1 MRILVTGATG
11 FVGRQLVADLVNS
24 GAKVRAV
31 LRRPD
36 AMAATAEIE
45 TVLIPTIGRNTEWSG
60 AMEGVDAVVHLA
72 AQVHDTS
79 RAGSAALTLH
89 EEVNAYGTGRLASE
103 AARAGV
109 RRFVFVSSIKAMG
122 EATTQRPY
130 VATDHPAPEDAY
142 GRSKLEGERLL
153 LRIAAS
159 SSLEPVIVRPPLVY
173 GPGVKANFLEMLR
186 WVERGWPLPLGAV
199 RSRRSMI
206 NVWNLSD
213 LLLKCIDHP
222 GAAGQILLASDG
234 EDLTIPELLRAIARS
249 MGRNLRLVNVP
260 PAVLEIGATAVGLGP
275 QMRRLVRS
283 LQLDPT
289 STFSRLDWRPTVGCQ
304 EGLRR
309 TVDYYQAQRPAA

>member
-31 LRRPD
+31 LRRPG
-36 AMAATAEIE
+36 AMAETAAIE

-60 AMEGVDAVVHLA
+60 TLEGVDAVVHLA

-79 RAGSAALTLH
+79 RAGWAAFTLH
-89 EEVNAYGTGRLASE
+89 EEVNAHGTARLASE
-103 AARAGV
+103 AARSGV

-122 EATTQRPY
+122 EATTERPY
-130 VATDHPAPEDAY
+130 VATDTPAPEDAY

-173 GPGVKANFLEMLR
+173 GPGVKANFLAMLR
-186 WVERGWPLPLGAV
+186 WVDRGWPLPLGAV

-213 LLLKCIDHP
+213 LLLKCIHHP

-234 EDLTIPELLRAIARS
+234 EDLTIPELLHSIARS
-249 MGRNLRLVNVP
+249 MDRSLRLVNVP
-260 PAVLEIGATAVGLGP
+260 SAVLEMGATALGLGR
-275 QMRRLVRS
+275 QIRRLVRS
-283 LQLDPT
+283 LQLDAG
-289 STFSRLDWRPTVGCQ
+289 STFSRLDWRPPVGCQ
-304 EGLRR
+304 EGLQR
-309 TVDYYQAQRPAA
+309 TVDCYQTQRPSA